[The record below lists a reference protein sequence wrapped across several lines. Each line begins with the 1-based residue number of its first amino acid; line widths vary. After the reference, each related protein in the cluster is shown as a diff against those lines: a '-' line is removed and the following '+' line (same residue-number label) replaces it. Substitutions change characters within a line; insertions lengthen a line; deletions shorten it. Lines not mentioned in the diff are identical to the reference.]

1 MLRRVDPDDPA
12 APVAIASVPPPSK
25 ADSLPPPGWQ
35 VRRARRKRW
44 GRSQVAIAIVVLLFF
59 VIVGATITR
68 ERLAGAP
75 NASVFRGAYLGMT
88 APELRHRF
96 APGSDGHWAASTSQ
110 VGEEALVWTP
120 DLAGSQIAHAAF
132 EFHDRILVA
141 VRADLAATA
150 PESSE
155 PARTVTP
162 VTVRVH
168 APSASPGADP
178 GQTALTILAR
188 DCPTHAPEVARLLA
202 SAK

>member
-1 MLRRVDPDDPA
+1 MQDVQSETERRVA
-12 APVAIASVPPPSK
+12 VASEPPPS
-25 ADSLPPPGWQ
+25 WQ
-35 VRRARRKRW
+35 MRRARRKRW
-44 GRSQVAIAIVVLLFF
+44 GRPQIAIALAVLLFF
-59 VIVGATITR
+59 VVVVATITR

-110 VGEEALVWTP
+110 VGEEALVWTA
-120 DLAGSQIAHAAF
+120 DTAGSQIAHAAF

-155 PARTVTP
+155 PPRTVTP
-162 VTVRVH
+162 ITVRVRG
-168 APSASPGADP
+168 ASAAPGADSA
-178 GQTALTILAR
+178 QTALTILAR
-188 DCPTHAPEVARLLA
+188 DCPTHAPEVARLLGG
-202 SAK
+202 AK

>member
-1 MLRRVDPDDPA
+1 MREVQGENGRRVS
-12 APVAIASVPPPSK
+12 VASEPPPS
-25 ADSLPPPGWQ
+25 WQ
-35 VRRARRKRW
+35 MRRARRKRW
-44 GRSQVAIAIVVLLFF
+44 GRSQLAIAIAVLVFFAVVA
-59 VIVGATITR
+59 ATITR

-110 VGEEALVWTP
+110 VGEEALVWTA
-120 DLAGSQIAHAAF
+120 DTAGSQITQAAF

-155 PARTVTP
+155 PPRTVTP
-162 VTVRVH
+162 ITVRVH
-168 APSASPGADP
+168 ASSAGPGADS

-202 SAK
+202 GAK